1 MARPPVVVDVG
12 GIPVAFQRK
21 RVRYLRM
28 AVCPPDGEVRVSVP
42 WHVPEAEAVAFVRER
57 LEWVRARIEAM
68 RRAPRPAPCHF
79 ETGDGIKIFGENVRL
94 CVVEAEGRA
103 APRLESGELVLSVRP
118 GASETERRVV
128 FAVWMRARLAEK
140 LSALV
145 AHWTAAMGEAPV
157 HWDIRRMKSR
167 WGSCTA
173 RSRALRFNLHLV
185 RVPERCIEYVVV
197 HELAHLKVQNHSAA
211 FWERVGE
218 FLPGWR
224 ERRSELNRTGLA
236 GE

>member
-1 MARPPVVVDVG
+1 MDRPPVVRDVG
-12 GIPVAFQRK
+12 GIPVAFFRK
-21 RVRYLRM
+21 RVRYLRV

-57 LEWVRARIEAM
+57 LDWVRSRIDAM
-68 RRAPRPAPCHF
+68 RRAPRPAPCRY
-79 ETGDGIKIFGENVRL
+79 ETGDAVVVFGEGVQLR
-94 CVVEAEGRA
+94 VVEAEGCA
-103 APRLESGELVLSVRP
+103 VPRLEGGELVLPVRP
-118 GASETERRVV
+118 GATEGERRVV
-128 FAVWMRARLAEK
+128 FAVWLRARLAEK

-145 AHWTAAMGEAPV
+145 ARWTAAMGEAPV

-173 RSRALRFNLHLV
+173 RSRSLRFNLHLA

-197 HELAHLKVQNHSAA
+197 HELAHLQVQNHSAA
-211 FWERVGE
+211 FWERVGR
-218 FLPGWR
+218 FLPDWKA
-224 ERRSELNRTGLA
+224 RRRELNRTVPA

>member
-1 MARPPVVVDVG
+1 MVVDVG

-57 LEWVRARIEAM
+57 LEWVRTRIEAM

-79 ETGDGIKIFGENVRL
+79 ETGDRIDIFGETVRL
-94 CVVEAEGRA
+94 RVVEAEGRA
-103 APRLESGELVLSVRP
+103 ALRLESGELVLPVRP
-118 GASETERRVV
+118 GATEAERRVL

-173 RSRALRFNLHLV
+173 RSRALRFNLHLA

-211 FWERVGE
+211 FWAVVARYLPDWSALRRELNHTS
-218 FLPGWR
+218 LPGK
-224 ERRSELNRTGLA
+224 
-236 GE
+236 

>member
-1 MARPPVVVDVG
+1 MVHSPVVVDVG

-28 AVCPPDGEVRVSVP
+28 VVCPPGGEVRVSVP
-42 WHVPEAEAVAFVRER
+42 WHVPEAEAVAFVRDR
-57 LEWVRARIEAM
+57 LDWVRSRIEAM
-68 RRAPRPAPCHF
+68 RSVPRPTPCRY
-79 ETGDGIKIFGENVRL
+79 ETGDTFEVFGEVVPLR
-94 CVVEAEGRA
+94 VVEAEGCGV
-103 APRLESGELVLSVRP
+103 PRLEGGELLLPVRP
-118 GASETERRVV
+118 GATEAERRVV
-128 FAVWMRARLAEK
+128 FAVWSRARLAEK

-145 AHWTAAMGEAPV
+145 ARWTAAMGEGPV

-173 RSRALRFNLHLV
+173 RSRTLRFNLHLA

-211 FWERVGE
+211 FWERVGM

-224 ERRSELNRTGLA
+224 ELRKELNRTIPT